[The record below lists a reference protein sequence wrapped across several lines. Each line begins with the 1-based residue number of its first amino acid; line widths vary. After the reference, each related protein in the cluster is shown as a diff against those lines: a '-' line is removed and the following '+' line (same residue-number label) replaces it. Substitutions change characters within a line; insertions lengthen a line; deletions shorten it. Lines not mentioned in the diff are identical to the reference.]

1 MLKFQMTLNLLRQEG
16 RLMPR
21 LTYKKTLSLG
31 EAISSVCFFGVGV
44 VWLSEGIDFL
54 ILDQFLRASGLFLC
68 AILSFAA
75 CLRYVIQNV
84 LFKLLVGFDTYEP
97 EK

>member
-1 MLKFQMTLNLLRQEG
+1 
-16 RLMPR
+16 MPR
-21 LTYKKTLSLG
+21 LTYKKSLSLG

-44 VWLSEGIDFL
+44 VWLSEGIDFYL
-54 ILDQFLRASGLFLC
+54 LNQFLRAFGLFLC

-84 LFKLLVGFDTYEP
+84 LFKLIFGVDIHETG
-97 EK
+97 K